1 MEWLFPYKE
10 DGCKETW
17 VGGLYMRRMVVRR
30 QGVQWMDFLGV
41 RQRFPC
47 TGDLQPRLTISV
59 SLIMHMHLHAMA
71 QCSPSDTASFK
82 LSTISP

>member
-1 MEWLFPYKE
+1 
-10 DGCKETW
+10 
-17 VGGLYMRRMVVRR
+17 MRRMVVRR

-82 LSTISP
+82 LPTIRPDQTQAKHQNTDKPQKMF